1 MIRPYI
7 IISLA
12 GILAFAPVSFM
23 LNALKNDII
32 ALEYPINHFMSQCIR
47 NGEIPYWFNTWGMG
61 FPLQSN
67 ITWGLFSTPQLFF
80 SALFDYNIYS
90 LHIEFMFFIL
100 LSGWGMFYLLKTH
113 FLNDERIAQLLAI
126 CYMLSGFMCG
136 STQWLLYITA
146 ASFIPLIL
154 SSLLSLLKEPSV
166 KKTVQFSI
174 VYTLM
179 FTSVY
184 AAFNIITTYSLF
196 AFIICWLIQSKKK
209 TRISRYLIL
218 TALLTTVLCLPCL
231 YFTLEVLNH
240 IQRGSAINSDSV
252 FFNSNYLPPSSL
264 GNMLLP
270 LTAVKM
276 KFPNTEGTMFGVYSG
291 LFILMVL
298 PASISQVFITK
309 NRVLLA
315 SLGASFI
322 FLVLSFGDITPLRE
336 ILNILPGFSYFRN
349 PGIFRFYFILLLII
363 FTAQSLKEK
372 SLKDI
377 LSGMQNKVSIYIVY
391 TLGFLF
397 LLYFTIFL
405 FNIREVRRIN
415 LTSVTIFLKQITLSQ
430 SVFISALIQLIIVT
444 LLFAF
449 IKKRS
454 YSLCTLILTV
464 DLIINT
470 LFCTP
475 FFSVSSY
482 SVKEVNE
489 LLKSAPGFPIQQENL
504 NAVKAVLI
512 DNKKNPWHNINTF
525 NKKISSNESYRG
537 PLTLN
542 NYTNVK
548 DNKEVSDSFFS
559 KSLAYFEGLSANEK
573 SKVILQNP
581 THIKIEVKLEKPKR
595 LTVMQNEYPG
605 WKAYYNNEELP
616 LLATSYPG
624 ISVMVPEGTGIAEIK
639 YNRPS
644 ILISAIV
651 LHVIVLL
658 FLLAKLSIFI
668 KNSYHFT
675 LHRS

>member
-1 MIRPYI
+1 M
-7 IISLA
+7 A

-154 SSLLSLLKEPSV
+154 TSLLSLLKEPSV
-166 KKTVQFSI
+166 KKAVQFSI

-196 AFIICWLIQSKKK
+196 AFVICWLIQSKKK
-209 TRISRYLIL
+209 AGISRYLIL
-218 TALLTTVLCLPCL
+218 TVLLTTVLCLPCL
-231 YFTLEVLNH
+231 YFTIEVLNH

-264 GNMLLP
+264 GDMLLP

-276 KFPNTEGTMFGVYSG
+276 KFPNTEGTMFSIYSG

-298 PASISQVFITK
+298 PASIIQVFITK
-309 NRVLLA
+309 NRASLA
-315 SLGASFI
+315 SLGASLI

-336 ILNILPGFSYFRN
+336 MLNILPGFSYFRN

-363 FTAQSLKEK
+363 FITQSLKEK

-377 LSGMQNKVSIYIVY
+377 LSGMQNKVSVYIVY

-397 LLYFTIFL
+397 LLYSTIL
-405 FNIREVRRIN
+405 VLNIREAQQIS
-415 LTSVTIFLKQITLSQ
+415 LTTVAVFLKQMTLFQ

-444 LLFAF
+444 LLFVF

-454 YSLCTLILTV
+454 YSFCVIILTV
-464 DLIINT
+464 DLVINT

-489 LLKSAPGFPIQQENL
+489 LLKPAPGFPIQQENL
-504 NAVKAVLI
+504 DAVKAVLV

-525 NKKISSNESYRG
+525 NKKITSEESYRG

-542 NYTNVK
+542 NYTNFK
-548 DNKEVSDSFFS
+548 NNKGVSDSSFS
-559 KSLAYFEGLSANEK
+559 KPLVHFEGLSANEK
-573 SKVILQNP
+573 SKIILQNP
-581 THIKIEVKLEKPKR
+581 THIKIEVKLEKPKK

-605 WKAYYNNEELP
+605 WKAYFNNEELP
-616 LLATSYPG
+616 LLTTCNPG
-624 ISVMVPEGTGIAEIK
+624 ISVIVPEGTGIAELK

-651 LHVIVLL
+651 LHGIIFL
-658 FLLAKLSIFI
+658 FLLMKLSSFI
-668 KNSYHFT
+668 KNLYYLPF
-675 LHRS
+675 HRS